1 VLPMKLLIAEDDA
14 LFRNILWKAL
24 APHYELVWAL
34 DGDEAWTILQA
45 PDAPP
50 LALLDWV
57 MPGRTGPQLCREIRS
72 CNRLSAMYL
81 ILFTARN
88 SAADV
93 ASGLRAGADDYITK
107 PFRPEDLLARV
118 RLGENTIEWEEAAQA
133 QLISP
138 PNEPQGSAQTLDDS
152 SILPSLA
159 ETSLEENSYVM
170 HDCILGH
177 VSHLALPNFDCG
189 LDLGQYAVSLPSI
202 AMEKV
207 HA

>member
-1 VLPMKLLIAEDDA
+1 MKLLIAEDDA

-24 APHYELVWAL
+24 SPHYELVWAL
-34 DGDEAWTILQA
+34 DGDEAWNILQA

-72 CNRLSAMYL
+72 CDRLSAMYL

-107 PFRPEDLLARV
+107 PFCPDDLLTRV
-118 RLGENTIEWEEAAQA
+118 RLGQNTIEWEEAAQA

-138 PNEPQGSAQTLDDS
+138 PNQPQRSERTLTHS

-159 ETSLEENSYVM
+159 ETSVEENSYVM
-170 HDCILGH
+170 HDCIIGH
-177 VSHLALPNFDCG
+177 VSDLAVSNSNCE
-189 LDLGQYAVSLPSI
+189 LDLAQYAVSLPSI
-202 AMEKV
+202 TMEKI